1 MTSATATPPGL
12 LPAALP
18 RTIDLSYPSNRW
30 AVLGLLG
37 GVALGRLRG
46 RSWVGSVGTG
56 LGAFAAW
63 ACAREL
69 DPDHTVSANAAL
81 PLALAL
87 SLAGE
92 DNSDAAVMGE
102 VLAAF
107 TALSSVRTLSA
118 TTGAAATP
126 GDQAALGAA
135 AAMCAG
141 AGQKAAAL
149 LPGAALALSH
159 QQADDLSPRNSGGGP
174 AALLA
179 ALLPTI
185 AGTREGGRQSLGSVA
200 VAGALLLAPAV
211 LEPEDVNTET
221 DRGERTISAER
232 VGQAR
237 RLALG
242 GLALSAVLGGTRS
255 ALPLACA
262 ALSVGARRRLK

>member
-1 MTSATATPPGL
+1 MTSASSSGL

-30 AVLGLLG
+30 AMLGLLG
-37 GVALGRLRG
+37 GVALGRLQG
-46 RSWVGSVGTG
+46 RSWIGSAGTG
-56 LGAFAAW
+56 LSAFAAW

-69 DPDHTVSANAAL
+69 DPDHAVTANAAL
-81 PLALAL
+81 PLTLAL
-87 SLAGE
+87 SLLSE
-92 DNSDAAVMGE
+92 DNSDAAVLGE

-118 TTGAAATP
+118 TTGAAATA
-126 GDQAALGAA
+126 GDEAALGAA

-149 LPGAALALSH
+149 LPGAALALSS
-159 QQADDLSPRNSGGGP
+159 QQGDDLAPQSAVSGP

-185 AGTREGGRQSLGSVA
+185 AATREGGRQSLGSA
-200 VAGALLLAPAV
+200 AIAGALLLSPSL
-211 LEPEDVNTET
+211 LEPEDVTTET
-221 DRGERTISAER
+221 DRGDQTISTER
-232 VGQAR
+232 VQR
-237 RLALG
+237 SRQLALG

-262 ALSVGARRRLK
+262 ALSVGARRRLGRS

>member
-1 MTSATATPPGL
+1 MTSASSSGL

-18 RTIDLSYPSNRW
+18 RAIDLSYPSNRW

-46 RSWVGSVGTG
+46 RSWVGSAGTG
-56 LGAFAAW
+56 LSAFAAW

-69 DPDHTVSANAAL
+69 DPDHTATANAAL
-81 PLALAL
+81 PLTLAL
-87 SLAGE
+87 SLLSE
-92 DNSDAAVMGE
+92 ESSDAEVLGE

-118 TTGAAATP
+118 TTGAAATAS
-126 GDQAALGAA
+126 DQAALGAA

-149 LPGAALALSH
+149 LPGAALALSSR
-159 QQADDLSPRNSGGGP
+159 QADELSPQSPASGP

-185 AGTREGGRQSLGSVA
+185 EATRGSGRHSLGSVA
-200 VAGALLLAPAV
+200 VAGALLLAPKL
-211 LEPEDVNTET
+211 LEPEDVTTET
-221 DRGERTISAER
+221 DRGDRTIAADR
-232 VGQAR
+232 VGRSRQ
-237 RLALG
+237 LALG

-262 ALSVGARRRLK
+262 ALSVGVRRRLG

>member
-1 MTSATATPPGL
+1 MTSATAPVSL

-46 RSWVGSVGTG
+46 RSWVGSAGVG

-69 DPDHTVSANAAL
+69 DPDHTAPANAAL
-81 PLALAL
+81 PLTLALAL
-87 SLAGE
+87 ASE
-92 DNSDAAVMGE
+92 ESSDAAALGE
-102 VLAAF
+102 ILAAF
-107 TALSSVRTLSA
+107 TALSSVRVLSA
-118 TTGAAATP
+118 STGAAATA

-149 LPGAALALSH
+149 LPGAALALSSG
-159 QQADDLSPRNSGGGP
+159 QADDLSPQTSGGGP
-174 AALLA
+174 AALIA

-185 AGTREGGRQSLGSVA
+185 VPTREGEQHSLGSVA
-200 VAGALLLAPAV
+200 VAGALLLAPGLLGAEKV
-211 LEPEDVNTET
+211 STET
-221 DRGERTISAER
+221 DRGDRTIPAER
-232 VGQAR
+232 IERSRQ
-237 RLALG
+237 LALG

-262 ALSVGARRRLK
+262 ALSVGVRRRLGR

>member
-1 MTSATATPPGL
+1 M
-12 LPAALP
+12 PAALP

-56 LGAFAAW
+56 LGAFATW

-87 SLAGE
+87 SLASE
-92 DNSDAAVMGE
+92 DSSDAAVMGE

-107 TALSSVRTLSA
+107 TALSSMRTLSA
-118 TTGAAATP
+118 TTGAAATA

-141 AGQKAAAL
+141 AGQQAAAL
-149 LPGAALALSH
+149 LPGAALALSS

-185 AGTREGGRQSLGSVA
+185 AATREGAA
-200 VAGALLLAPAV
+200 VARQRGGRRALLLAPI
-211 LEPEDVNTET
+211 LLKPEDVNTET
-221 DRGERTISAER
+221 DRGDRTISAER
-232 VGQAR
+232 VGKAR
-237 RLALG
+237 QLALG